1 LDKNFNK
8 NYRLPLKRLYERR
21 ILEEEELIYHI
32 CQNILGTG
40 KGKERANR
48 KGGRKKTVY
57 LDRANFL

>member
-1 LDKNFNK
+1 
-8 NYRLPLKRLYERR
+8 LYERR

-57 LDRANFL
+57 LDRANFLYMDLHIGSSKDEG